1 MKYKFYLTLLVVI
14 WATTIQAQ
22 DTERHRSISRSYPV
36 NNNTRIRIE
45 NKYGNIQVVNWE
57 KDSVKFEIN
66 ISVFGNKSEKVIRTF
81 SYIDVDLSASKS
93 YVTAK
98 TVFENEKNNFWTD
111 VSDLTNS
118 ILKGG
123 NSTEINY
130 TVYLPKTSALDIKN
144 KFGNVYLADRMA
156 ETFITIS
163 NGDLRANN
171 FTGYLDLNFSQGTA
185 DINEVNKAYI
195 NSNYA
200 EFTISEIDEL
210 RLESKSS
217 TINCDQINSLEL
229 NSKRDKLY
237 LGELGNINGE
247 FSLSL
252 ISLDILTKQLKLKSN
267 FGDLIIAQVAK
278 DFNFINLSGRNTDI
292 SSTFEENT
300 SFKLDLI
307 YNRKTKLIFPT
318 SYKNLKEEY
327 VSRDKEESHLTA
339 NFGNNLVTTSKVKI
353 MIAAG
358 KVELIKK

>member
-1 MKYKFYLTLLVVI
+1 MH
-14 WATTIQAQ
+14 AQ
-22 DTERHRSISRSYPV
+22 DTERHRSISQSYSV
-36 NNNTRIRIE
+36 NDNTRIKIE
-45 NKYGNIQVVNWE
+45 NKYGNIQVINWE
-57 KDSVKFEIN
+57 KDSVKFDIE
-66 ISVFGNKSEKVIRTF
+66 ISVIGNKSEKVLKTF
-81 SYIDVDLSASKS
+81 SYIDVDLSASNS
-93 YVTAK
+93 YVSAK
-98 TVFENEKNNFWTD
+98 TVFKNEKNNFWTD

-130 TVYLPKTSALDIKN
+130 TVYMPKTNALDIKN
-144 KFGNVYLADRMA
+144 KFGNVYLADMMA
-156 ETFITIS
+156 ETFINIS

-171 FTGYLDLNFSQGTA
+171 FSGYLDLNFSQGTA
-185 DINEVNKAYI
+185 DINELNNAYI

-200 EFTISEIDEL
+200 EFTIAKVNEL
-210 RLESKSS
+210 KLESKSS
-217 TINCDQINSLEL
+217 TINCDKINSLKL

-237 LGELGNINGE
+237 LGEIVSVDGE

-252 ISLDILTKQLKLKSN
+252 INIDILSEQLKLKSN

-278 DFNFINLSGRNTDI
+278 DFNFINISGRNTDI

-307 YNRKTKLIFPT
+307 YNKKTKLIFPT

-339 NFGNNLVTTSKVKI
+339 SFGNNLSTTSKVTI